1 MSTRASPDTEAPIV
15 TASYPAGNAARRA
28 IAVLRDEGLRS
39 FSFKLA
45 SELGYR
51 RLLLLERPL
60 AQPIPELEPA
70 FPLRIDIL
78 NPSEVD
84 DHLAFRPEIA
94 RACALD
100 RLRSGQLCFVARHEN
115 RIVSA
120 CWTTTQPAWV
130 EFLACG
136 IPVAAG
142 EVYLFDAFTLPDF
155 RGQRVAPALCT
166 HQLMHFQRAGLRRA
180 IRATLPENAPA
191 LRAHAKCGFVPFAL
205 IRRLRI
211 GPWQHVFQRP
221 WPRHGALAAA

>member
-1 MSTRASPDTEAPIV
+1 V
-15 TASYPAGNAARRA
+15 TASYPAGNVARRA
-28 IAVLRDEGLRS
+28 IAVLRDEGLKS
-39 FSFKLA
+39 FWFKLA

-60 AQPIPELEPA
+60 AQSIPELEPA
-70 FPLRIDIL
+70 LPLRIDTL
-78 NPSEVD
+78 KPSDVD
-84 DHLAFRPEIA
+84 DHLAFRPEMA
-94 RACALD
+94 RAHVLD
-100 RLRSGQLCFVARHEN
+100 RLRSAQVCFVARHES

-120 CWTTTQPAWV
+120 CWATTQPAWV

-136 IPVAAG
+136 IGLALG
-142 EVYLFDAFTLPDF
+142 EVYMFDAFTLPAY
-155 RGQRVAPALCT
+155 RGQRAAPALCT

-211 GPWQHVFQRP
+211 GPWQYAFQRP
-221 WPRHGALAAA
+221 WQKRGALPLA